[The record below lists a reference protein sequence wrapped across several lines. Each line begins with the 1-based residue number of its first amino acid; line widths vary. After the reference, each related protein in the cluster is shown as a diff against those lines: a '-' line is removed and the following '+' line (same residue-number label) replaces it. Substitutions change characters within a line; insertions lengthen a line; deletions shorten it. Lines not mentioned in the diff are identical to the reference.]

1 MQVKKKSVHDA
12 ILRGAARLFSS
23 RGYHRTTLADIAR
36 SAGVGVGN
44 VYSYFPSKLVILY
57 LVYRPWLSA
66 RIEELE
72 AALRRID
79 EPRRKL
85 RCLLYG
91 LWHDIPAQNTGLA
104 NSLMEALATADPQDG
119 KPDDLLRWTEAKL
132 TALLRDAVPAER
144 RHLLDGDLL
153 SHLLLM
159 AFDGFVIN
167 RRLGDMRDIE
177 RLTNV
182 VCDVILGSA
191 TMPRAQPARPRR
203 IARQGRRSRK
213 TA

>member
-12 ILRGAARLFSS
+12 ILRGATRLFSS
-23 RGYHRTTLADIAR
+23 RGYHQTTLADIAR
-36 SAGVGVGN
+36 AAGVGVGN

-57 LVYRPWLSA
+57 RIYRPWLSA

-72 AALRRID
+72 VALQRID

-85 RCLLYG
+85 RRLLYG

-104 NSLMEALATADPQDG
+104 NSLMEALATADPRDG

-132 TALLRDAVPAER
+132 TALLRDAVPAKR
-144 RHLLDGDLL
+144 HHLLAGDLL

-167 RRLGDMRDIE
+167 RRLGDVRDVD
-177 RLTNV
+177 RLTDV
-182 VCDVILGSA
+182 VCDVILGPA
-191 TMPRAQPARPRR
+191 TRSRAPSARPRR
-203 IARQGRRSRK
+203 TTRQGRRSRK